1 MALTKE
7 QILTPFL
14 SFWLPPCCIIVCDAF
29 ALFAPTSSATLGIAF
44 KASLMLCSHLHEQ
57 SGRTRMRPFIIMF

>member
-44 KASLMLCSHLHEQ
+44 KASLML
-57 SGRTRMRPFIIMF
+57 

>member
-7 QILTPFL
+7 QILPPFFIIL
-14 SFWLPPCCIIVCDAF
+14 VAPCCIIVCNAF

-44 KASLMLCSHLHEQ
+44 KASLML
-57 SGRTRMRPFIIMF
+57 